1 MIKKFL
7 IIAIFGVFTFNA
19 NLICHSLHMD
29 KHGNAGH
36 SSSTDVCP
44 IKGACPHHSN
54 NSQHQGHH
62 KTAGESFIKCDCSA
76 DYTATVAY
84 EIIMQ
89 GNGVITL
96 PQSFAYN
103 LAENKQIFSS
113 REPIPSERPPS
124 ILA

>member
-1 MIKKFL
+1 
-7 IIAIFGVFTFNA
+7 
-19 NLICHSLHMD
+19 MD

-36 SSSTDVCP
+36 SASTDVCP
-44 IKGACPHHSN
+44 IKGACPHHN
-54 NSQHQGHH
+54 NNAHDGHH
-62 KTAGESFIKCDCSA
+62 KNYGEAFIKCDCSA

-89 GNGVITL
+89 GNSVITL
-96 PQSFAYN
+96 SQSFAYN